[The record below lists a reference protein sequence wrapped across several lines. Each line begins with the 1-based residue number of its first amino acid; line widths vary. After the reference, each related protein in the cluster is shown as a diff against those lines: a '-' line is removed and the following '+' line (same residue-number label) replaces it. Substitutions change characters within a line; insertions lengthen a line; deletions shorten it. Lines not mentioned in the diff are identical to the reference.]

1 MSNDK
6 RNLPVSIPDFDA
18 GMEYLAQLPLA
29 NPILAEQKLAHFL
42 NALQG
47 GHLTPDEMFRL
58 LEQAR
63 VSQCFVAEELARSYY
78 NKALPLAADELAAFQ
93 LVLRAWRRM
102 EKAYAACA
110 RAQQP
115 ATASPQYRNFVATV
129 LHRCIHYVG
138 AVIVEHYRAR
148 QELPKG
154 LWLELHGYFATA
166 EEWGVATE
174 PVSDALDTA
183 GQLAHCAGAYITLLL
198 TDVASPYSHGL
209 RDLNLIRRWAGMWA
223 PLVTILPLDEHQ
235 APPSYIVDL
244 DKDAAL
250 HPFPKVAPTAAI
262 RRLDTSKLGM
272 KISHVLEQ
280 LRQKISPTRLGL
292 GEETYGNATQMLEY
306 LVRPWLQGE
315 SPRRFRRFSTIGT
328 AKVVSGIE
336 AMYFHIANQVFGQ
349 PLAPPAYT
357 RRDYD
362 HMFIFGE
369 RVESDVPAALQPEPE
384 FGFEEWGVLNHSANG
399 FRLSRTINGERLMHS
414 QLIAMQP
421 HDGDQFIL
429 AMVTWLLQRGESGG
443 LDMGIHTLPGVPLGV
458 GVRMMVAGAPSNEKF
473 IPAFLLPGLP
483 AMKEE
488 QSLVLSSG
496 LYQAS
501 RQLEV
506 HSGNGNLWQA
516 RMVHV
521 LQRGTGFDRVS
532 YQVL

>member
-1 MSNDK
+1 MNIDK
-6 RNLPVSIPDFDA
+6 RTGPVTIPDFDA

-42 NALQG
+42 DALRG
-47 GHLTPDEMFRL
+47 GQLTPDEMFRL

-78 NKALPLAADELAAFQ
+78 NKALPLASDELAAFQ

-115 ATASPQYRNFVATV
+115 ATASPQYRTFVATV

-138 AVIVEHYRAR
+138 AIIIEHFRAR

-154 LWLELHGYFATA
+154 IWLELHGYFATA
-166 EEWGVATE
+166 EEWGIATE
-174 PVSDALDTA
+174 PVSDALDNA
-183 GQLAHCAGAYITLLL
+183 GQTAHCAGAYTTLLL
-198 TDVASPYSHGL
+198 VDVASPYSHGL
-209 RDLNLIRRWAGMWA
+209 RDLNLIRRLAGMWA
-223 PLVTILPLDEHQ
+223 PLVAVLPLDEHQ
-235 APPSYIVDL
+235 LPPSYIVDL
-244 DKDAAL
+244 DQDAAL
-250 HPFPKVAPTAAI
+250 HPFPKTAPTAGI

-272 KISHVLEQ
+272 KVSQILEQ
-280 LRQKISPTRLGL
+280 LRQKISPGRLGL
-292 GEETYGNATQMLEY
+292 GEVTYGTATQILEY
-306 LVRPWLQGE
+306 LVRPWMQGE

-328 AKVVSGIE
+328 AKVVTGIE
-336 AMYFHIANQVFGQ
+336 AMYFHIANESFSQ
-349 PLAPPAYT
+349 PLAPPSYT

-369 RVESDVPAALQPEPE
+369 RVESDAPVALQAEPE

-399 FRLSRTINGERLMHS
+399 FRLSRTLAGERLMHS
-414 QLIAMQP
+414 QMIALQP

-429 AMVTWLLQRGESGG
+429 AMITWLLQRGESGS
-443 LDMGIHTLPGVPLGV
+443 LDMGIHTLPGVPVGV
-458 GVRMMVAGAPSNEKF
+458 GVRVVVAGAPSNENF
-473 IPAFLLPGLP
+473 MPAFLLPGLP

-488 QSLVLSSG
+488 QSLVLRSG

-506 HSGNGNLWQA
+506 HSGNGNIWRA
-516 RMVHV
+516 RMSHV
-521 LQRGTGFDRVS
+521 LQRGIDFDRVS
-532 YQVL
+532 YQLL